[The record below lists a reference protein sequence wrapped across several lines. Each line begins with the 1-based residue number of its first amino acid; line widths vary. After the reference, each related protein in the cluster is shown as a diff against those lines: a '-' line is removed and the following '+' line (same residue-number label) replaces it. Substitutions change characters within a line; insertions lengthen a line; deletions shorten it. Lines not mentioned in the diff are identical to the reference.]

1 LVLAMDPPLTIGVV
15 RKHLLKCLPAYM
27 QPSRWLQV
35 DDLPRLPNGKMDY
48 QRVHRLFDAN

>member
-1 LVLAMDPPLTIGVV
+1 
-15 RKHLLKCLPAYM
+15 M

-48 QRVHRLFDAN
+48 QRVRGLFDAN